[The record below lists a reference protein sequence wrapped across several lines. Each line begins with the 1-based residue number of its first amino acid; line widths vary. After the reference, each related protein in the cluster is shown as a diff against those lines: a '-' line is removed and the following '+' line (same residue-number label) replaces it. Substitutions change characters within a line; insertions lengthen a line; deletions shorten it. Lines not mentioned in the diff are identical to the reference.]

1 MCGFHLFLCFFGRPE
16 KDCRGTLAEVLLRSF
31 TVVGSQVKSD
41 DTMNLF
47 QQMQQECVKPD
58 RFTFIEVLKA
68 CGSLQAL
75 EDGRNIHTQITQSD
89 CASHIFVGNSLVD
102 MYVKCGSLEAAWKV
116 FNSMHTHGIIAWNA
130 LILGHL
136 ACGQAQKVLA

>member
-1 MCGFHLFLCFFGRPE
+1 
-16 KDCRGTLAEVLLRSF
+16 
-31 TVVGSQVKSD
+31 
-41 DTMNLF
+41 MNLF

-75 EDGRNIHTQITQSD
+75 EDGGNIHTQITQSD

-102 MYVKCGSLEAAWKV
+102 GQSELTATNAPIGRSVHWMGCIFSFGAGWGS
-116 FNSMHTHGIIAWNA
+116 
-130 LILGHL
+130 
-136 ACGQAQKVLA
+136 